1 MVSVRD
7 YPEGAVRA
15 GKSVLIELSRILN
28 EFRDHVV
35 VVGGWVPL
43 FLVEGAKESHP
54 GSLDVD
60 LAVDFQ
66 EISDQSYRTILEHLR
81 NSGYEQDEVQPFR
94 FFRKV
99 ILDEAR
105 TYTVE
110 VDFLAGEYGGSSKG
124 HRTQVVQD
132 LRARKARGCD
142 LVYDD
147 NVKVTITGELPGG
160 AIDEVDGSCR
170 RSGSLDGYERH
181 GAYFQG
187 QGKGCL

>member
-1 MVSVRD
+1 MVSLRD

-15 GKSVLIELSRILN
+15 GRLVLIELSRILG

-43 FLVEGAKESHP
+43 LLLEGAKESHP

-60 LAVDFQ
+60 LAVDFR
-66 EISDQSYRTILEHLR
+66 EISDQSYRTILEHLK

-99 ILDEAR
+99 TLEDAR

-110 VDFLAGEYGGSSKG
+110 VDFLAGEYGGSGRG
-124 HRTQVVQD
+124 HRAQI
-132 LRARKARGCD
+132 C
-142 LVYDD
+142 
-147 NVKVTITGELPGG
+147 
-160 AIDEVDGSCR
+160 S
-170 RSGSLDGYERH
+170 
-181 GAYFQG
+181 
-187 QGKGCL
+187 